1 MASAKANKKAAAVAI
16 DLPECPVCMETMSAP
31 IYQCQSGHSLCNSCT
46 QNLLPPMCPICRQ
59 NLTQMRNWQLEEIV
73 SKAKVSCP
81 NKSSGCVYTM
91 VSMDLEEHLKECIF
105 REMECP
111 LGVVF
116 GKCSWTGRLKEIM
129 DHFKERHGSFCNVTT
144 DEEVEITNVDIKN
157 DDRHFFL
164 VAQSKLLFI
173 LTMKIDTLQKMAYWT
188 IQHIGSKKVAQD
200 HIYEIHITSKQNP
213 RRKVVFIEHCFND
226 AIKAEEVFR
235 QGKCAVLPLDSLVH
249 YIKDKA
255 MSFRFF
261 IKRIPPGGPKNNNAK
276 NDNKPP
282 GPNQGNGPKGP
293 GPKGPKNQEN
303 KNKPNGPG
311 PGPKFNKNKA
321 QS

>member
-1 MASAKANKKAAAVAI
+1 
-16 DLPECPVCMETMSAP
+16 
-31 IYQCQSGHSLCNSCT
+31 
-46 QNLLPPMCPICRQ
+46 
-59 NLTQMRNWQLEEIV
+59 
-73 SKAKVSCP
+73 
-81 NKSSGCVYTM
+81 
-91 VSMDLEEHLKECIF
+91 
-105 REMECP
+105 
-111 LGVVF
+111 
-116 GKCSWTGRLKEIM
+116 M
-129 DHFKERHGSFCNVTT
+129 DHFKERHASFCNVKT
-144 DEEVEITNVDIKN
+144 DEEVELTNINVKN

-188 IQHIGSKKVAQD
+188 VQHIGGKKVAHD

-226 AIKAEEVFR
+226 SIKADEVFR
-235 QGKCAVLPLDSLVH
+235 QGKCAVLPLETLVH
-249 YIKDKA
+249 FVKDKA

-261 IKRIPPGGPKNNNAK
+261 IKRIPPGPKNNNGK

-282 GPNQGNGPKGP
+282 GPNNGPGPKGP
-293 GPKGPKNQEN
+293 GPKGPKNQEHT

-311 PGPKFNKNKA
+311 PGPKGNKNKA